1 MSTLTRRISVTIAGL
16 YRFGSG
22 ERSLQML
29 SLPSLP
35 GSPVRLVRHF
45 KTVEPFEA
53 AGLIRP
59 GSTVAVGWLGDGLAT
74 ALADAFVA
82 RTQPSDLTI
91 VYSET
96 HREGRNHG
104 LNLLAHEG
112 LVRRVVGGQWHPVPG
127 LQAMAKANRIEAYR
141 LPVGIINRLFRDIAE
156 GLPGHVSRT
165 GLGTSTDPRNG
176 GGRLNRRTR
185 EALVRLVR
193 PAGDEALL
201 FHGFPIDVACI
212 GVCFMEGTAA
222 VAMTRDSMTI
232 ARAAHKSGGLVI
244 AQVDR
249 VGTLE
254 KLPPGQVIVP
264 DTLIDILLPADTR
277 EKAWETFSSPGGPA
291 PGSRRLTD

>member
-1 MSTLTRRISVTIAGL
+1 
-16 YRFGSG
+16 
-22 ERSLQML
+22 ML
-29 SLPSLP
+29 SLPSQP
-35 GSPVRLVRHF
+35 GSPIRLARHW
-45 KTVEPFEA
+45 KNVEPSEA
-53 AGLIRP
+53 AGLIRQ
-59 GSTVAVGWLGDGLAT
+59 GSTVAVGWLGDSLAT
-74 ALADAFVA
+74 AVADSFV
-82 RTQPSDLTI
+82 RQTKPSDLTI

-127 LQAMAKANRIEAYR
+127 LHAMAKANRVEAYS

-156 GLPGHVSRT
+156 GLPGHLTRT

-201 FHGFPIDVACI
+201 FRGFPIDVACI
-212 GVCFMEGTAA
+212 GVGFMEGSAA
-222 VAMTRDSMTI
+222 IAMTRESMTI

-244 AQVDR
+244 AQIDR
-249 VGTLE
+249 VGTMDR
-254 KLPPGQVIVP
+254 LPPGQVIVP
-264 DTLIDILLPADTR
+264 DTLIDVLLTADTR
-277 EKAWETFSSPGGPA
+277 DRVWETFSSPAGTARGP
-291 PGSRRLTD
+291 RLPTE